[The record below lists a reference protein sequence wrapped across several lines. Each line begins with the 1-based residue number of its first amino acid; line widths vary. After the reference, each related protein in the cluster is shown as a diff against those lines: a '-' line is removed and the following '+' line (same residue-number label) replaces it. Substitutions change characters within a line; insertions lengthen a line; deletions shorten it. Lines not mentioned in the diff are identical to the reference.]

1 MRSYKDPRRQTG
13 FTLIELMIVIAI
25 IGILI
30 GVAVYGFR
38 NAQKAGNE
46 TTTRQNIQTLA
57 AIEIQY
63 HTTHGRQFATFE
75 QLLSEK
81 LVSNK
86 FEGNPP
92 ITDGYVLTLKVV
104 PKSATAPASFT
115 LNADPQDGNSGKNH
129 FFIDSID
136 GAIHVN
142 PDQPAGPN
150 DPVQ

>member
-1 MRSYKDPRRQTG
+1 MRSNRHPRRQSG

-38 NAQKAGNE
+38 NAQKTGNE
-46 TTTRQNIQTLA
+46 TATRQNIQTVA

-63 HTTHGRQFATFE
+63 HTTHSRQFATFE
-75 QLLSEK
+75 QLISEK

-92 ITDGYVLTLKVV
+92 ITDGYVFTLKVV
-104 PKSATAPASFT
+104 PKSATAAASFT
-115 LNADPQDGNSGKNH
+115 LNADPQDSSTGKNH

-136 GAIHVN
+136 SAIHVN

>member
-1 MRSYKDPRRQTG
+1 MKSNNHPRRQSG

-30 GVAVYGFR
+30 GVAVLSFK

-46 TTTRQNIQTLA
+46 TATRQNIQTLA
-57 AIEIQY
+57 GIEIQY

-75 QLLSEK
+75 QLISEK
-81 LVSNK
+81 LITNK

-92 ITDGYVLTLKVV
+92 ITDGYVLTLKVI
-104 PKSATAPASFT
+104 PKSATAAASFT
-115 LNADPQDGNSGKNH
+115 LNADPQDSSTGKNH
-129 FFIDSID
+129 FFIDSVD
-136 GAIHVN
+136 SAIHVN